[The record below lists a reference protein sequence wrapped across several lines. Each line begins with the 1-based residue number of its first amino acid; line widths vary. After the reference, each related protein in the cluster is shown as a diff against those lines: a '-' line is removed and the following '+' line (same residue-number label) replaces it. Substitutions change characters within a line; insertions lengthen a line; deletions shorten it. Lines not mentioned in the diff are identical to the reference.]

1 MLKSG
6 LLTSVVIVSLIGGLT
21 FATGSPLSAHPS
33 TSHRGELAACTEP
46 SRSEPSEQAPE
57 AGLVW
62 PLLAGCLAF
71 LIPAGFTLLASGG
84 MPEEKAVPTAMM
96 GLATTSL
103 AIAGYL
109 ACGFALQ
116 FGGIGLVSNLPGLGG
131 LIWEWSPLDVTWGT
145 GWGTLGLKGFFLQE
159 GADTPMAYA
168 LFLSQLP
175 LVITASL
182 IPMLTLRK
190 RARPFVLVPGALLI
204 AAVVYPIIGNWAWGG
219 GWLAN
224 LGLNLG
230 LGHGF
235 VDFTGSGLVHLLG
248 GVAALGGILAFGLK
262 AEETK
267 EPAKMPPVH
276 LPLLAILGSL
286 LLLTGWLGLIF
297 SNPLHISN
305 EGLPRA
311 LIAVNVV
318 LAAGGSLLAAML
330 YAWFT
335 TGEADVLMAA
345 RGLAAGLIAI
355 SAACPFVPPWAALII
370 GAVAGL
376 LLPLGIYLVEY
387 LLRLDD
393 PAVAIATHG
402 LSGLW
407 GLLAVTIF
415 ADGRYGTGWNGLG
428 AEEYLGIAGQGVSG
442 YLVASGFQHDFPNQ
456 LYAQLAGTATVII
469 LAFALAW
476 LFFKIPDVLIKA
488 RTKLGRN
495 LPTDG

>member
-6 LLTSVVIVSLIGGLT
+6 LLASVVIISLIGGLNL
-21 FATGSPLSAHPS
+21 ATGSSLPAYLS
-33 TSHRGELAACTEP
+33 TSSA
-46 SRSEPSEQAPE
+46 QAPKTDL
-57 AGLVW
+57 AW

-71 LIPAGFTLLASGG
+71 LIPVGFTLLASGG
-84 MPEEKAVPTAMM
+84 MSEENAVPTAMM
-96 GLATTSL
+96 GLAATWL

-116 FGGIGLVSNLPGLGG
+116 FGGIGLFSDLPDLEG

-145 GWGTLGLKGFFLQE
+145 GWGTLGLKGFFLQK

-168 LFLSQLP
+168 LFFSQLP

-182 IPMLTLRK
+182 IPLLTLRK
-190 RARPFVLVPGALLI
+190 RAKSFVLVLGALLI
-204 AAVVYPIIGNWAWGG
+204 AALVYPFVGNWVWGG

-224 LGLNLG
+224 LGSNLE

-235 VDFTGSGLVHLLG
+235 IDFAGSGMVHLLG
-248 GVAALGGILAFGLK
+248 GVTALAGIVALGFRSSPLAPHLRGGDG
-262 AEETK
+262 EDG
-267 EPAKMPPVH
+267 PARMPPVH

-286 LLLTGWLGLIF
+286 LLLVGWLGLVF
-297 SNPLHISN
+297 SNPLYMSN
-305 EGLPRA
+305 EGLPRS

-318 LAAGGSLLAAML
+318 LAAGGSALVAML
-330 YAWFT
+330 YTWFA
-335 TGEADVLMAA
+335 TGGADVLMTA
-345 RGLAAGLIAI
+345 RGMAAGLVAI

-376 LLPLGIYLVEY
+376 LLPLGIYFVEY

-393 PAVAIATHG
+393 PAAAIATHG

-407 GLLAVTIF
+407 GLVALAIF
-415 ADGRYGTGWNGLG
+415 ADGRYGAGWNGIG

-442 YLVASGFQHDFPNQ
+442 YLVASGFQLDLPNQ
-456 LYAQLAGTATVII
+456 LYAQFIGIAAITIV
-469 LAFALAW
+469 AFALAW
-476 LFFKIPDVLIKA
+476 AFFKTLDLIIKA
-488 RTKLGRN
+488 WTK
-495 LPTDG
+495 TSV

>member
-6 LLTSVVIVSLIGGLT
+6 LLTSFVIVSLTGSLT
-21 FATGSPLSAHPS
+21 FA
-33 TSHRGELAACTEP
+33 
-46 SRSEPSEQAPE
+46 QAPDE
-57 AGLVW
+57 ADLAW

-96 GLATTSL
+96 GLAATGL
-103 AIAGYL
+103 ALAGYL

-116 FGGIGLVSNLPGLGG
+116 FGGIGLVSDLPGLGG
-131 LIWEWSPLDVTWGT
+131 LIFEWSPLDATWGT
-145 GWGTLGLKGFFLQE
+145 GWGALGLKGFFLQE
-159 GADTPMAYA
+159 GADTPLAYA
-168 LFLSQLP
+168 LFFSQLP

-182 IPMLTLRK
+182 IPLLTLRR
-190 RARPFVLVPGALLI
+190 RAKSLALVPGALLI
-204 AAVVYPIIGNWAWGG
+204 AALVYPVIGNWVWGG

-224 LGLNLG
+224 LGSNLE

-235 VDFTGSGLVHLLG
+235 VDFAGSGMVHLLG
-248 GVAALGGILAFGLK
+248 GVAALGGILAFGLRSTPRK
-262 AEETK
+262 RRE
-267 EPAKMPPVH
+267 EPAQMPPVH

-286 LLLTGWLGLIF
+286 LLLIGWLGLVF
-297 SNPLHISN
+297 SNPLYVSN
-305 EGLPRA
+305 ESLPRA
-311 LIAVNVV
+311 LMAVNVV
-318 LAAGGSLLAAML
+318 LAAGGSLLVVML
-330 YAWFT
+330 YTWFT
-335 TGEADVLMAA
+335 TGGADVLMAA

-376 LLPLGIYLVEY
+376 LLPLGIYLVEHP
-387 LLRLDD
+387 LRLDD

-407 GLLAVTIF
+407 GLLAVAIF
-415 ADGRYGTGWNGLG
+415 ADGIYGAGWNGIG

-442 YLVASGFQHDFPNQ
+442 YLVASGFQLDFPNQ
-456 LYAQLAGTATVII
+456 FFAQLTGIATIAI

-476 LFFKIPDVLIKA
+476 LFFKMLDVLIKA
-488 RTKLGRN
+488 GTRPGWN